1 MSTYKYSDGIE
12 IHRNEKHQIQDSI
25 VSGEPAM
32 EIQLYQQC
40 FISLKQTLKQTWQAV
55 TVQFKCFS

>member
-1 MSTYKYSDGIE
+1 MSTYKCSDGIE

-40 FISLKQTLKQTWQAV
+40 FISLKQTWQDV